1 MGYNHGFRY
10 DMIAVVIILVSTLNI
25 IARLLSVISNRQLEI
40 DQNLKITNIL
50 DFQTSSDAS
59 SRLRRLDSRL
69 LPIPTRRRALVHYL
83 IVHYY
88 HFRDIRTI
96 ENWKVSKFVIRTFL
110 LRAPNP
116 SLILWW
122 LQFYIL
128 LNADVNLLLA
138 KSNQLYYIT
147 YLYNSS

>member
-96 ENWKVSKFVIRTFL
+96 EN
-110 LRAPNP
+110 
-116 SLILWW
+116 
-122 LQFYIL
+122 
-128 LNADVNLLLA
+128 
-138 KSNQLYYIT
+138 
-147 YLYNSS
+147 